1 MSFANLLLHPISV
14 QREKLAPDGKGGFN
28 KTWEP
33 VADYFARIVPASAN
47 TRVQYSK
54 LGVSISHTV
63 FALPSADIRE
73 GDRIH
78 YGSRVFKVNG
88 VTNPHEMNHHLEIS
102 CEEVK

>member
-1 MSFANLLLHPISV
+1 MSFATLLMHPV
-14 QREKLAPDGKGGFN
+14 TVYRQTMAPDGKGGFTE
-28 KTWEP
+28 TWKET
-33 VADYFARIVPASAN
+33 ADYFARIAPASAN